1 MQLYATERY
10 NRLTLENE
18 LVETK
23 MDLDLMVKE
32 NDKLKKDTIE
42 LQQRQVAQDGD
53 LSEKEDNEMEML
65 RQQVE
70 SLQ

>member
-1 MQLYATERY
+1 MQLYATELY

-23 MDLDLMVKE
+23 IDLDLMVKE

-42 LQQRQVAQDGD
+42 LQQRQV
-53 LSEKEDNEMEML
+53 
-65 RQQVE
+65 V
-70 SLQ
+70 